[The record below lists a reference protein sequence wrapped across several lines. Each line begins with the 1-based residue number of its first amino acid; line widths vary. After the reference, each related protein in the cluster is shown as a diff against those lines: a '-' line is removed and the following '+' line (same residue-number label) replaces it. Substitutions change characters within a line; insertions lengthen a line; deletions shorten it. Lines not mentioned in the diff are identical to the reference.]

1 MHDSFLQSLVDQR
14 RQHLMADAEA
24 HRQLKAARAGRHE
37 TPATAGRGAIW
48 ADGTLLNVR
57 PIACDDTDRLKR
69 LFGRLSPV
77 SIQMRFFAP
86 IRRLSRAQLAR
97 LVDVDHKCRD
107 ALVAL
112 SNDEIVAV
120 ARYDGHCAGEA
131 EIAVTVE
138 DSWQHRGIGKRLA
151 RNLSKLAIARGY
163 DTFVAAILPDN
174 RAALRLVRALSPDA
188 SIRWSRGE
196 YQASIPLVQSR
207 ISGTSAA
214 DVVTALSML
223 DRA

>member
-1 MHDSFLQSLVDQR
+1 MHDYFLQSLVDQH
-14 RQHLMADAEA
+14 RQRLMAGADA
-24 HRQLKAARAGRHE
+24 HRQLKTARAVRLG
-37 TPATAGRGAIW
+37 TSATAVPGAIW

-69 LFGRLSPV
+69 LFGRLSPR
-77 SIQMRFFAP
+77 SIQLRFFAP
-86 IRRLSRAQLAR
+86 IRRLSSAQLAR
-97 LVDVDHKCRD
+97 LVDVDHECRD

-120 ARYDGHCAGEA
+120 ARYDGCCGSGEA

-138 DSWQHRGIGKRLA
+138 DSWQHRGIGKRLT

-163 DTFVAAILPDN
+163 DTFVATILPDN
-174 RAALRLVRALSPDA
+174 RAALRLVRTLSPDA

-196 YQASIPLVQSR
+196 YQASIPLVQSP
-207 ISGTSAA
+207 ISGTSREPH
-214 DVVTALSML
+214 VRPTP
-223 DRA
+223 